1 MFIFIK
7 KKNEIMENKKFIQI
21 MKKIVR
27 EEMRSVIKQELTEIL
42 QEGLSSTISQLQEKQ
57 NNNVIKR
64 KNTKTLFKENKFSDI
79 LNETEQIREEITPS
93 KYASLMSEDI
103 HMTSADAMNF
113 GMQRKSGTNLSPTV
127 TDVETGE
134 TLSVQDPA
142 IAKAMPRDYSALMK
156 AIDKKRNK

>member
-64 KNTKTLFKENKFSDI
+64 KNTIYKRAFTETGASAGDAEGDI
-79 LNETEQIREEITPS
+79 LYIGSGSTAAGKIYYLNAFFAKNI
-93 KYASLMSEDI
+93 YLMSL
-103 HMTSADAMNF
+103 F
-113 GMQRKSGTNLSPTV
+113 L
-127 TDVETGE
+127 
-134 TLSVQDPA
+134 LF
-142 IAKAMPRDYSALMK
+142 L
-156 AIDKKRNK
+156 